1 MRDDAYKYDIE
12 LKWSHIM
19 TLSRRNMIGLIGGGV
34 VLAATVTAGGFL
46 ATRRPTRALAS
57 WAMAGSYDEPRMK
70 ALSYAILAPN
80 PHNRQPWVAEL
91 QGDDQLTIHRDKTRN
106 LPETDPFDRQLTIGM
121 GCFLELLR
129 MAAAED
135 GYALETDLFPQ
146 GYDGPVAVIRFTNSA
161 AKDPL
166 FAHVFDRHTNRNG
179 YEDRAIE
186 ADVQANLAGS
196 FTIKSGQS
204 DVAALRTLTW
214 EAMEIEMM
222 TRHVMMESVELMR
235 FGKAEIEANPDGI
248 SLGGPFLESL
258 MLAGMLSRED
268 QADQTSAS
276 FKQGLDMIKK
286 TMLATNAYAVITS
299 KGNTR
304 VDQINAGRDWI
315 RLHLTATKY
324 GLSMQPVSQSL
335 QEYPEMAAH
344 YTQIH
349 EMLALPGETVQM
361 LGRLGYGPAIDPSP
375 RWPLETRLAH
385 E

>member
-1 MRDDAYKYDIE
+1 
-12 LKWSHIM
+12 M

-34 VLAATVTAGGFL
+34 VLAATATAGGFL
-46 ATRRPTRALAS
+46 ATRRPTRALAPWS
-57 WAMAGSYDEPRMK
+57 AAGTYTEPRMK

-91 QGDDQLTIHRDKTRN
+91 RGDDQLIIFRDKTRN

-146 GYDGPVAVIRFTNSA
+146 GDDGPVAVIQF
-161 AKDPL
+161 AKGGTLDPL
-166 FAHVFDRHTNRNG
+166 FAHVLHRHTNRNG

-186 ADVQANLAGS
+186 ADVQANIAEFS
-196 FTIKSGQS
+196 TIKRDQA

-214 EAMEIEMM
+214 EAMEIEM
-222 TRHVMMESVELMR
+222 TTKHVMMESVELMR

-276 FKQGLDMIKK
+276 FKQGLNMIQKA
-286 TMLATNAYAVITS
+286 MLATNAYAVITS

-304 VDQINAGRDWI
+304 VDQLNAGRDWI
-315 RLHLTATKY
+315 RLHLAATGY
-324 GLSMQPVSQSL
+324 GLAMQPVSQSL

-344 YTQIH
+344 YTQVH
-349 EMLALPGETVQM
+349 ELLAVPGETVQM
-361 LGRLGYGPAIDPSP
+361 LGRLGYGPEIDASP
-375 RWPLETRLAH
+375 RWPLETRIAND
-385 E
+385 

>member
-1 MRDDAYKYDIE
+1 
-12 LKWSHIM
+12 M
-19 TLSRRNMIGLIGGGV
+19 TLSRRKMIGLIGGGV
-34 VLAATVTAGGFL
+34 VLAATASAGGFL
-46 ATRRPTRALAS
+46 ATRRPTRALAP
-57 WAMAGSYDEPRMK
+57 WAAAGTYTEPRMK

-80 PHNRQPWVAEL
+80 PHNRQPWIAEL
-91 QGDDQLTIHRDKTRN
+91 HGDDQVIIHRDKTLN

-146 GYDGPVAVIRFTNSA
+146 GDDGPVAVIRLIKGGT
-161 AKDPL
+161 KDPL

-179 YEDRAIE
+179 FEDRAIE
-186 ADVQANLAGS
+186 ADVQTALAEYC
-196 FTIKSGQS
+196 TIKSDQA

-214 EAMEIEMM
+214 EAMEVEM
-222 TRHVMMESVELMR
+222 TTKHVMMESVELMR

-258 MLAGMLSRED
+258 MLTGLLSRED

-286 TMLATNAYAVITS
+286 AMMATPAYVSITS

-304 VDQINAGRDWI
+304 GDQINAGRDWV
-315 RLHLTATKY
+315 RLHLAAT
-324 GLSMQPVSQSL
+324 GHELALQPVSQAL

-344 YTQIH
+344 YTQVH
-349 EMLALPGETVQM
+349 EMLTAPGETVQM
-361 LGRLGYGPAIDPSP
+361 LGRLGYGSAIDPSP
-375 RWPLETRLAH
+375 RWPLETRIAH
-385 E
+385 G

>member
-1 MRDDAYKYDIE
+1 
-12 LKWSHIM
+12 M
-19 TLSRRNMIGLIGGGV
+19 TLSRRKMIGLIGGGA
-34 VLAATVTAGGFL
+34 VLAATASAGGFL
-46 ATRRPTRALAS
+46 ATRRPTRALAPWS
-57 WAMAGSYDEPRMK
+57 AAGNYTEPRMQ

-91 QGDDQLTIHRDKTRN
+91 KGEDRLVIHRDKARN

-135 GYALETDLFPQ
+135 GYALETELFPQ
-146 GYDGPVAVIRFTNSA
+146 GDDGPVAVIQFAEGGTE
-161 AKDPL
+161 DLL

-186 ADVQANLAGS
+186 ADAQAALAG
-196 FTIKSGQS
+196 FATIKNDQA

-214 EAMEIEMM
+214 EAMEIEMT
-222 TRHVMMESVELMR
+222 TRQVAMESVDLMR

-268 QADQTSAS
+268 QADPTSAS
-276 FKQGLDMIKK
+276 FKQGLDIFQTAMI
-286 TMLATNAYAVITS
+286 ATPAYVVLTS
-299 KGNTR
+299 EGNTR
-304 VDQINAGRDWI
+304 VNQINAGRDWI
-315 RLHLTATKY
+315 RLHLAAT
-324 GLSMQPVSQSL
+324 GQGMAMQPVSQAL

-344 YTQIH
+344 YAEVH
-349 EMLALPGETVQM
+349 KVLAAPGETVQM
-361 LGRLGYGPAIDPSP
+361 LGRLGYGPAIDASP
-375 RWPLETRLAH
+375 RWPLETRIAH
-385 E
+385 G

>member
-1 MRDDAYKYDIE
+1 
-12 LKWSHIM
+12 M
-19 TLSRRNMIGLIGGGV
+19 TRSRRKVIGLIGGGV
-34 VLAATVTAGGFL
+34 VLAATATAGGFL
-46 ATRRPTRALAS
+46 ATRRPARALAPWS
-57 WAMAGSYDEPRMK
+57 AAGTYAEPRMK

-91 QGDDQLTIHRDKTRN
+91 QGDDQLIIHRDKTRN

-146 GYDGPVAVIRFTNSA
+146 GDDGPVAAIQFT
-161 AKDPL
+161 KGGTTDPL
-166 FAHVFDRHTNRNG
+166 FAHVLDRHTNRHG

-186 ADVQANLAGS
+186 ADVQASLAEF
-196 FTIKSGQS
+196 FTIKSDQAE
-204 DVAALRTLTW
+204 VAALRTLTW
-214 EAMEIEMM
+214 EAMEIEM
-222 TRHVMMESVELMR
+222 TTKHVMMESVELMR

-258 MLAGMLSRED
+258 MLAGMLDRED

-276 FKQGLDMIKK
+276 FKQGLAMIRKA
-286 TMLATNAYAVITS
+286 MIATNAYAVITS
-299 KGNTR
+299 TGNTR

-315 RLHLTATKY
+315 RLHLAATGH
-324 GLSMQPVSQSL
+324 GLAMQPVSQSL

-344 YTQIH
+344 YAQVH
-349 EMLALPGETVQM
+349 EMLAVPGETVQM
-361 LGRLGYGPAIDPSP
+361 LGRLGYGPAIDASP
-375 RWPLETRLAH
+375 RWPLETRIAH
-385 E
+385 G